1 MAAVNVILFK
11 IIKMAMVD
19 NIINS
24 AISKSM

>member
-11 IIKMAMVD
+11 IIKMAMID
-19 NIINS
+19 NISSS